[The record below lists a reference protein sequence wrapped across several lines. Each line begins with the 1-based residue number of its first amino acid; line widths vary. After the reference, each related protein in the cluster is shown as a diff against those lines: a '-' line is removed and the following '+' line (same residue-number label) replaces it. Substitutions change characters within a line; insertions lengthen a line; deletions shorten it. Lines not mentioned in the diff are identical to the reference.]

1 MEQLPTALVYGMT
14 EAEFWTM
21 NPKRIRPYK
30 KAYEMKLK
38 EKDEES
44 WLQGLYFHQA
54 LLASVGNMFRGK
66 GAKPYQYPDKPFTS
80 SSKPVASNK
89 PLSEEERK
97 QQVNNLF
104 LSLKVMQ
111 SNFNNEHKNEGQ

>member
-1 MEQLPTALVYGMT
+1 MT

-21 NPKRIRPYK
+21 NPKRIKPYK
-30 KAYEMKLK
+30 KAYELKLK
-38 EKDEES
+38 ENDEQS
-44 WLQGLYFHQA
+44 WLQGMYIQQA
-54 LLASVGNMFRGK
+54 LLSTVGNMFRGK
-66 GAKPYQYPDKPFTS
+66 NSKPFKYPDKPFSLDTKAKAS
-80 SSKPVASNK
+80 SNK
-89 PLSEEERK
+89 PLTEEERK